1 MSTKELEAA
10 FDSEEEQV
18 YVRNEVT
25 GLHNMADLMRIDEL
39 ESRIKFLEAVL
50 KEQPCLEPFICGREG
65 YLCRSCELGDDDV
78 S

>member
-18 YVRNEVT
+18 YVHNEVT
-25 GLHNMADLMRIDEL
+25 GLHNMADLLRIE
-39 ESRIKFLEAVL
+39 ELEAVL
-50 KEQPCLEPFICGREG
+50 KEQPCLEPFTCGREG
-65 YLCRSCELGDDDV
+65 YLCITCELGEDDD